1 MHHPEKVEFTPRE
14 RAIYDGMAAVVI
26 AKHESRRTAATYGS
40 ALVEFF
46 RWVKAHHE
54 VWEKSREDRVAAYLS
69 AIAPNCAAKTQ
80 NQKLCAI
87 VRYFREVERKPLG
100 DLPSWCY
107 AKNPSR
113 LPTWLTQDEICRL
126 LPLVAGTVGL
136 MCRLTY
142 GAGLRLM
149 EITRLRVQDLDLEQ
163 RLVFVRAGKGNKDRI
178 VPLPVSLV
186 EPLREHLVKA
196 HALWLSD
203 MAREAPAVYLP
214 DGLER
219 KYPHAGKEWRW
230 YWAFPGRDFSIDPET
245 GIVRRH
251 HVSRNALQKAMGPA
265 THRAAITKRVGVHT
279 LRHSFATHH
288 LLRGT
293 NIKQLQG
300 LLGHN
305 SLETTQVYLHCL
317 PKEIHQAGSPLDDL
331 ASAAVVPFPGVS
343 VPDKG
348 ALLRALA

>member
-1 MHHPEKVEFTPRE
+1 MHHPENVEFSPRE
-14 RAIYDGMAAVVI
+14 RTIYDGMVAVVI
-26 AKHESRRTAATYGS
+26 AKHESRRTAATYGNI
-40 ALVEFF
+40 LVEFF
-46 RWVKAHHE
+46 RWIKTHSG
-54 VWEKSREDRVAAYLS
+54 VWEKSREERVSAYLS
-69 AIAPNCAAKTQ
+69 NIAPHCAAKTQ

-100 DLPSWCY
+100 DLPEWCY
-107 AKNPSR
+107 AKVPRR
-113 LPTWLTQDEICRL
+113 LPTWLTHDEINRL
-126 LPLVAGTVGL
+126 LPLISGTAGL

-149 EITRLRVQDLDLEQ
+149 EITRLRVQDLDMAQ

-178 VPLPVSLV
+178 VPLPVSLI
-186 EPLREHLVKA
+186 EPLRSHLVKA
-196 HALWLSD
+196 HALWMSD
-203 MAREAPAVYLP
+203 MARGAPAVYLP

-219 KYPHAGKEWRW
+219 KYPNAGKEWRW
-230 YWAFPGRDFSIDPET
+230 YWVFPGRDFSRDPAT
-245 GIVRRH
+245 GIIRRH
-251 HVSRNALQKAMGPA
+251 HISRNAMQKAISLA

-317 PKEIHQAGSPLDDL
+317 PNEINRAGSPLDDL
-331 ASAAVVPFPGVS
+331 PGANVITAFDPNS
-343 VPDKG
+343 DRCIRI
-348 ALLRALA
+348 AL